1 MDNLINTLN
10 IFRYTDYRVYL
21 KDLFFI
27 NKSNKHVSYDEF
39 AKAAWQKSR
48 SYIVDIMK
56 GRRPISPK
64 SIKGYCKALGL
75 PKREE
80 KRFKLLL
87 TYNDAKNATDKEEAL
102 KELIKTNEANTGI
115 VTKNLFESYSK
126 MYYRLVLRALE
137 TINFDNNYRVIT
149 KRLGHRIDLRQAK
162 KAIKVLLS
170 TGLIKKK
177 GKYYKPTFKHTI
189 SEENFEAR
197 LLLDKYHK
205 EFFRQMIKEMEKL
218 KPEKRLIKTQLI
230 AGNKEFFE
238 KAIKKMLKL
247 DEEIGEMADDS
258 DPETEIYQFA
268 TTIFKIDP

>member
-1 MDNLINTLN
+1 
-10 IFRYTDYRVYL
+10 
-21 KDLFFI
+21 
-27 NKSNKHVSYDEF
+27 
-39 AKAAWQKSR
+39 
-48 SYIVDIMK
+48 
-56 GRRPISPK
+56 
-64 SIKGYCKALGL
+64 
-75 PKREE
+75 
-80 KRFKLLL
+80 
-87 TYNDAKNATDKEEAL
+87 
-102 KELIKTNEANTGI
+102 
-115 VTKNLFESYSK
+115 